1 MPINTTNITT
11 QVEDQELTSNLN
23 YLQPTGFKVLIDRAK
38 YPNLEYFCQSVEHP
52 SVTANPIEF
61 PVRRI
66 TGVPLPGDKIT
77 HGEIGFTIILDE
89 EMTAY
94 NEMHNWL
101 QRLVNEAQVGP
112 SSRDTKFPTFADI
125 TLMILSSHN
134 NTTQKVRYRDCLP
147 VSLGG
152 INFTTTTGNV
162 TYLTFTASF
171 RFSTFEI
178 IKQT

>member
-23 YLQPTGFKVLIDRAK
+23 YLQPTGFKLLIDRAK
-38 YPNLEYFCQSVEHP
+38 YPNLEYFCQSVDHP
-52 SVTANPIEF
+52 SVSANPVEF

-66 TGVPLPGDKIT
+66 TGVPLPGDKLT
-77 HGEIGFTIILDE
+77 HSEIGFNIILEE
-89 EMTAY
+89 EMTGY
-94 NEMHNWL
+94 NEMYSWL

-134 NTTQKVRYRDCLP
+134 NATQKIKYRDCLP

-152 INFTTTTGNV
+152 IQFTTTTGNV

-171 RFSTFEI
+171 RFSTFEVV
-178 IKQT
+178 KQT

>member
-23 YLQPTGFKVLIDRAK
+23 YLQPTGFKILIDRAK
-38 YPNLEYFCQSVEHP
+38 YPNLEYFCQSVDHP
-52 SVTANPIEF
+52 SVSANAVEL

-66 TGVPLPGDKIT
+66 TSVPLPGDKIT
-77 HGEIGFTIILDE
+77 HGEIGFNIILDE
-89 EMTAY
+89 EMTGY
-94 NEMHNWL
+94 NEMYNWL

-112 SSRDTKFPTFADI
+112 SARDTKFPTFADI

-134 NTTQKVRYRDCLP
+134 NATQKIRYRDCLP
-147 VSLGG
+147 ISLGG
-152 INFTTTTGNV
+152 IQFTTTTGNV

-171 RFSTFEI
+171 RFSTFEV

>member
-1 MPINTTNITT
+1 M
-11 QVEDQELTSNLN
+11 
-23 YLQPTGFKVLIDRAK
+23 
-38 YPNLEYFCQSVEHP
+38 
-52 SVTANPIEF
+52 
-61 PVRRI
+61 
-66 TGVPLPGDKIT
+66 PGDKIT